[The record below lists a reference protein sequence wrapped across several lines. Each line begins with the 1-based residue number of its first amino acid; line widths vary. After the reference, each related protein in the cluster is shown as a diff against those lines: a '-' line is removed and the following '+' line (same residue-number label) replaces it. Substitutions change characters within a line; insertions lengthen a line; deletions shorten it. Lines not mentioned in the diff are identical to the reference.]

1 MAIGLLSMPVP
12 EPWRG
17 EVGAGLCQVMVPAGG
32 QKSEG
37 GREEGREKRREGGKE
52 GGRKGGRGLPNPSTA
67 MLDLIPL
74 AAARA
79 VLELQD
85 SPVLTS
91 LID

>member
-37 GREEGREKRREGGKE
+37 GGEGRKEGGKKRRREKRRE
-52 GGRKGGRGLPNPSTA
+52 RTPQPSTA

-91 LID
+91 PID